1 MSDFA
6 NLVKR
11 INEIGA
17 SQAPS
22 EKDVITESNT
32 PYNKTA
38 EESVTGTSETLSLL
52 KVIDEINGEKI
63 KESEDI
69 ADDLRT
75 RFSDFMKSEVG
86 QGNDIETITSSVK
99 EGTSSAMAIDDSF
112 NKMFNMMNRLMKI
125 TREGGVL
132 VQMIQREGGDEA
144 YIADA
149 HQKLIEAMEALEN
162 ANMFAQRQD
171 LADED

>member
-69 ADDLRT
+69 IQ
-75 RFSDFMKSEVG
+75 KSIDMDAFALGLVKHSVYTNENDNSSPVG
-86 QGNDIETITSSVK
+86 NNNSNIKIITIDIIVQLLIINKKSS
-99 EGTSSAMAIDDSF
+99 I
-112 NKMFNMMNRLMKI
+112 
-125 TREGGVL
+125 
-132 VQMIQREGGDEA
+132 IQDIQ
-144 YIADA
+144 YIVFF
-149 HQKLIEAMEALEN
+149 I
-162 ANMFAQRQD
+162 
-171 LADED
+171 